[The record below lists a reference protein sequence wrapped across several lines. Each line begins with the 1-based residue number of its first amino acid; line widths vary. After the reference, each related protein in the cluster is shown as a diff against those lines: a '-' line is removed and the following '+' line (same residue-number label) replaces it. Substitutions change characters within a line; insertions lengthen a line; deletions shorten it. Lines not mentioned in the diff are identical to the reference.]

1 MSFQQHIA
9 ERWIYNPQHRH
20 RLLGL
25 SLLALHLAALPGA
38 GEALRITSLFVH
50 FALFLVW
57 QPFWRGAEF
66 GARGALIILVSV
78 TGLLVWP
85 GWLILTMWLLL
96 LIGLLGGEHIPS
108 RQSGRIQWLAVGA
121 LFLILLLSVVPQL
134 FQAQIAAP
142 LLAEVARY
150 AAGALA
156 LLLALLPGGGQ
167 ADEHVDYLRSLSITL
182 MALLLSM
189 GGALWM
195 YAAQIDY
202 TLALFQTLLFVAG
215 FILIVNWVWSNRSGH
230 SILQILW
237 NRYLLNLGTPFE
249 DFLRN
254 LSVHAGSARK
264 PEEFLTQ
271 ALNELLTLN
280 WVIGL
285 SCADR
290 AADIELAVGA
300 ADGAELAVCEGDFEI
315 VFYTDRKVGISF
327 ELHLQLLV
335 RLIEHFYR
343 ALQRERQLE
352 TAMRMEAIHQTGS
365 RLTHDIKNLLQSM
378 EYLAAVVQAAGPEQA
393 EDSLALLQR
402 QFPELRNRLQLTL
415 EKLKSPEQE
424 HDVRKISAADWWAQ
438 LKQRYADGRIRFEE
452 DIDGDAEVP
461 KELFDSV
468 AENLIENASFK
479 RVVERN
485 IEISAR
491 LEIGAGRASLE
502 VHDSG
507 EAVPAQVVRGLF
519 REAVSSKQG
528 LGVGLYQSHRLAQ
541 LHGYDLGLV
550 ANRDGD
556 VGFLLEPTA

>member
-1 MSFQQHIA
+1 MSFQQDIA

-38 GEALRITSLFVH
+38 DAALRTTSLFFH

-57 QPFWRGAEF
+57 QPFWRGTEI
-66 GARGALIILVSV
+66 RTRTALILLVSV
-78 TGLLVWP
+78 SGLLIWP
-85 GWLILTMWLLL
+85 GSLILTMWLLL
-96 LIGLLGGEHIPS
+96 LIGLLGGEYIPS
-108 RQSGRIQWLAVGA
+108 RQAGRIQWLAVGA
-121 LFLILLLSVVPQL
+121 LFLILLLGVVPQL
-134 FQAQIAAP
+134 FQAQIATP

-156 LLLALLPGGGQ
+156 VLLMLLPGGGQ

-189 GGALWM
+189 GSALWM
-195 YAAQIDY
+195 YVAQIDY

-215 FILIVNWVWSNRSGH
+215 FILAVNWVWANRSGH
-230 SILQILW
+230 SILQTLW

-254 LSVHAGSARK
+254 LSAHAGSARK
-264 PEEFLTQ
+264 PEEFLRQ
-271 ALNELLTLN
+271 ALDELLKLN

-290 AADIELAVGA
+290 AADIELAVGDA
-300 ADGAELAVCEGDFEI
+300 GGVDLAVREGEFEI
-315 VFYTDRKVGISF
+315 VFYTDRHVGISF

-335 RLIEHFYR
+335 RLIGHFYR

-424 HDVRKISAADWWAQ
+424 HDVRTVSAADWWAQ
-438 LKQRYADGRIRFEE
+438 LKQRYAAGRIRFEE
-452 DIDGDAEVP
+452 HIDGDAEVP

-468 AENLIENASFK
+468 AENLLENASFK
-479 RVVERN
+479 RVVDRN

-491 LEIGAGRASLE
+491 LEIDAGRASLE

-507 EAVPAQVVRGLF
+507 EAVPAEIIRGLF

-556 VGFLLEPTA
+556 VGFLLEPSD